1 MKKVWIVE
9 NKNKDFKT
17 DLCTTFMKHE
27 QAKMSLRE
35 TPLDIFNKSSFMVS
49 SLLSE
54 EDMKGD
60 ELYYRAVLLGG
71 VH

>member
-1 MKKVWIVE
+1 
-9 NKNKDFKT
+9 
-17 DLCTTFMKHE
+17 
-27 QAKMSLRE
+27 MSLRE
-35 TPLDIFNKSSFMVS
+35 TPLDIFNKSSFLVS

-60 ELYYRAVLLGG
+60 ELYYGAVLLDG

>member
-1 MKKVWIVE
+1 
-9 NKNKDFKT
+9 
-17 DLCTTFMKHE
+17 MKHE

-35 TPLDIFNKSSFMVS
+35 TPSDIFNKSSFLVS

-54 EDMKGD
+54 EDMKGA
-60 ELYYRAVLLGG
+60 ELYYGAVLLDG